1 MSFFQTLKFIN
12 NHQLAK
18 KHRIRAVFRFLQW
31 QVSQKINPHPVAYSF
46 IGNTKLWVQKGMTGA
61 TGNIYTGLHDFEDM
75 CFLLHFLRPED
86 LFIDIGANVGS
97 YTILAAGVSGANC
110 ISIEP
115 ISKTFDLLKRNISI
129 NELSEKVTALKIG
142 IGAQK
147 CILSFTQNLD
157 TVNHV
162 ILENHPQQQEKL
174 QQVSCECLDSLLAD
188 KQKPSLLKIDVEGF
202 EQEVINGAQSV
213 LNDAALKAIIIELNG
228 SGERYGYDENNIHQQ
243 LLSFGFNSYQYAPYT
258 RELKKVE
265 VFGNLNTIYLKD
277 IQWVQ
282 KRLKTASTV
291 LVFSE
296 KI

>member
-1 MSFFQTLKFIN
+1 MSFLKTLQFIN

-18 KHRIRAVFRFLQW
+18 KHRLRAVTRFLQW
-31 QVSQKINPHPVAYSF
+31 QISQKLNPHPVAYPF

-75 CFLLHFLRPED
+75 SFLLHFLRPED
-86 LFIDIGANVGS
+86 LFIDIGANIGS

-115 ISKTFDLLKRNISI
+115 VTQTFDVLYKNILI
-129 NELSEKVTALKIG
+129 NNLTDSVTALNIG
-142 IGAQK
+142 VGAK
-147 CILSFTQNLD
+147 KGILSFTKNLD

-162 ILENHPQQQEKL
+162 ILESHKEQEGEL
-174 QQVSCECLDSLLAD
+174 IQVLCECLDILLAD

-213 LNDAALKAIIIELNG
+213 LNDGALKAIIIELNG
-228 SGERYGYDENNIHQQ
+228 SGGRYGYDEKIIHQQ
-243 LLSFGFNSYQYAPYT
+243 LLSFGFYSYKYAPFT
-258 RELKKVE
+258 RELKRVDG
-265 VFGNLNTIYLKD
+265 FGNLNTIYLKD
-277 IQWVQ
+277 VNFV
-282 KRLKTASTV
+282 KERLKTAKPV
-291 LVFSE
+291 FVFSE